1 IAENVQVLAY
11 DLRGGASFSEAA
23 LVQTVVDKQV
33 GVLAELSAPEV
44 RAAAVLRLTGSR
56 VPGATPSTSVVA
68 GPLVRLV
75 DVPPAADEPPGLW
88 EGTWARSGDPG
99 TRGGAS
105 ADSPDDYEA
114 VEAVRAY
121 FSDGTIALLDVSG
134 AVTRWRPHSAEPDA
148 GALVRDLRVGDEL

>member
-1 IAENVQVLAY
+1 
-11 DLRGGASFSEAA
+11 
-23 LVQTVVDKQV
+23 
-33 GVLAELSAPEV
+33 
-44 RAAAVLRLTGSR
+44 
-56 VPGATPSTSVVA
+56 
-68 GPLVRLV
+68 
-75 DVPPAADEPPGLW
+75 
-88 EGTWARSGDPG
+88 ARSGDPG

-148 GALVRDLRVGDEL
+148 GALVRDLRVGDELVFLDGDAHKDLVAKVLEVAGDVPKLMRPAAKVARWRTALLRARTRFGTYETLAAALRRRGC